1 MKAGRWDGHVFERRD
16 EDVAQANDLK
26 RKTCKE
32 RERMEPEGTDVL
44 VLDVLEKLELA
55 ISALAEDGG
64 GEGFHDL
71 LDSDR
76 RACELVFGGAWRDA
90 RVRDGKG
97 RKWGWRLTR
106 RDRRRLK

>member
-1 MKAGRWDGHVFERRD
+1 
-16 EDVAQANDLK
+16 
-26 RKTCKE
+26 
-32 RERMEPEGTDVL
+32 MEASRGTDVL

-64 GEGFHDL
+64 GEGLHDL

-76 RACELVFGGAWRDA
+76 RACELVFGGASRDA

-97 RKWGWRLTR
+97 
-106 RDRRRLK
+106 